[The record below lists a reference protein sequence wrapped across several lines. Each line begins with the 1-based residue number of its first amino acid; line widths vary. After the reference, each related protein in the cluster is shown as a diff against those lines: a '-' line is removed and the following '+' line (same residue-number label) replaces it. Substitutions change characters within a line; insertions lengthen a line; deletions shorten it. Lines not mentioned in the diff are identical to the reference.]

1 MQAAENAWHVSF
13 GVEAT
18 KSLRAVWRHSV
29 ELVDKIL
36 KHPKFQ
42 RYLKLNSEEEIHRM
56 FCHHDLQHS
65 LDVARVAYIIS
76 MEKCLNVNKEIIY
89 VAALLHDI
97 AKWKQYQ
104 EKVDHALEGAN
115 LAEEILR
122 DIGVKKLVAE
132 SILEAIRS
140 HRIKGEKSSALSEL
154 LYAGDKACR
163 LCINC
168 EGINGCDRFQKG
180 EQPLLKY

>member
-1 MQAAENAWHVSF
+1 MKN
-13 GVEAT
+13 
-18 KSLRAVWRHSV
+18 SLRTIWRYGV
-29 ELVDKIL
+29 ELVDEIL

-42 RYLKLNSEEEIHRM
+42 RYLEQNSEEEVHRKL
-56 FCHHDLQHS
+56 CHHDLQHA

-76 MEKCLNVNKEIIY
+76 MEKGLNVNKEIIY
-89 VAALLHDI
+89 VTALLHDI

-104 EKVDHALEGAN
+104 EKVDHASEGAN

-122 DIGVKKLVAE
+122 DIGVEKLEAE

-140 HRIKGEKSSALSEL
+140 HRLKVKQSSVLSEL
-154 LYAGDKACR
+154 LYDGDKACR

-168 EGINGCDRFQKG
+168 KGIKECNRFQKG
-180 EQPLLKY
+180 EQPVLKY

>member
-1 MQAAENAWHVSF
+1 
-13 GVEAT
+13 
-18 KSLRAVWRHSV
+18 V

-42 RYLKLNSEEEIHRM
+42 RYLKLNSEEEVNRTL
-56 FCHHDLQHS
+56 CHHDLQHA

-76 MEKCLNVNKEIIY
+76 MEKDLKVEKEIIY
-89 VAALLHDI
+89 VTALLHDI

-122 DIGVKKLVAE
+122 DIGLEKSEAE

-163 LCINC
+163 LCIDC
-168 EGINGCDRFQKG
+168 EGIKECDRFQKG
-180 EQPLLKY
+180 EQPVLKY